1 MRNFEIS
8 YAKSGNFYVEV
19 APRPY
24 DELYRKINTKAFTA
38 KTVGSLIQG
47 QLQLE
52 TGVLRVPVYCNS
64 KDARITV
71 SSKEWHPIA
80 LQSAD
85 WEALQVLRSQRI

>member
-1 MRNFEIS
+1 M
-8 YAKSGNFYVEV
+8 
-19 APRPY
+19 
-24 DELYRKINTKAFTA
+24 NTRAFTG
-38 KTVGSLIQG
+38 KVVGTVVTGIMP
-47 QLQLE
+47 LE

-71 SSKEWHPIA
+71 SSKEWLPVA